1 MKLLLFTAL
10 FISIPAAFSHTDA
23 LALKSTTCYDIGNS
37 SFCRSIKE
45 DGQLSVIECYWKGDR
60 RFCRID
66 NGDLKRVY

>member
-1 MKLLLFTAL
+1 MKLLLLAAL
-10 FISIPAAFSHTDA
+10 FISIPAAFSHT
-23 LALKSTTCYDIGNS
+23 CYDIGNS
-37 SFCRSIKE
+37 SFCNSVNE